1 MLLTFNN
8 LKYTTSGDWVCITFV
23 ESTSVLSFMG
33 TSWRSPMSVL
43 IGPKGELNGPGA
55 GLDTDENEFSSGAS
69 RKVNFGNSVWIV
81 DTPL

>member
-1 MLLTFNN
+1 
-8 LKYTTSGDWVCITFV
+8 
-23 ESTSVLSFMG
+23 MG

-69 RKVNFGNSVWIV
+69 RKVNFGNSV
-81 DTPL
+81 